1 MSPIGQIEKKTQRH
15 GIHAVTALHEV
26 RRIRIPGRGDR

>member
-1 MSPIGQIEKKTQRH
+1 MSPIEQIEKKTQRQSSV
-15 GIHAVTALHEV
+15 AVTALHEV